1 MTCAVNR
8 LTGAIALQVIQI
20 VMSTDR
26 RYHLVY
32 LGKRDV
38 FIVCF
43 SEDLF
48 RGFLLDPAY
57 FDRFSFFN
65 GTGGNRFCQ
74 LRGDLR
80 QRTEGLLEELIE
92 LSETKLDTSIDLI
105 KVVMLQLL
113 ITIEEAKRSILAPCN
128 Y

>member
-1 MTCAVNR
+1 
-8 LTGAIALQVIQI
+8 
-20 VMSTDR
+20 MSS

-38 FIVCF
+38 FIICF

-48 RGFLLDPAY
+48 RGFLLDPGY

-65 GTGGNRFCQ
+65 GGNGVCQ
-74 LRGDLR
+74 IRGEFR
-80 QRTEGLLEELIE
+80 QRTEGLFEELIE
-92 LSETKLDTSIDLI
+92 LSNTRLDTSVDLI

-113 ITIEEAKRSILAPCN
+113 ITIEEAKRSILAPGN